1 MRRDYLRNAVAILA
15 FSLVTSA
22 FMMFNLNLDN
32 MGVYLYLK
40 LISFGV
46 VPATICFSW
55 LYLWRNEPNP
65 FMFLSNYNSLTQALF
80 VVLNLIRVPFAR
92 LGFFGSAYILLSIAL
107 IIVYQTN
114 WAYSKI
120 GFFISGGL
128 ILLNVVFAFG
138 LIMTTFEHV
147 HPFFL
152 DAGPGLMAVSDF
164 ITEVSV
170 MGSLLV
176 ASSQLYWHEILKT
189 RREQE
194 MIERIFAELDAED

>member
-1 MRRDYLRNAVAILA
+1 M
-15 FSLVTSA
+15 
-22 FMMFNLNLDN
+22 
-32 MGVYLYLK
+32 
-40 LISFGV
+40 
-46 VPATICFSW
+46 
-55 LYLWRNEPNP
+55 
-65 FMFLSNYNSLTQALF
+65 
-80 VVLNLIRVPFAR
+80 
-92 LGFFGSAYILLSIAL
+92 LSIAL

-114 WAYSKI
+114 WAYSKT

-152 DAGPGLMAVSDF
+152 GAGQGLVAASDF

-176 ASSQLYWHEILKT
+176 ASSQLYWHEILKK

-194 MIERIFAELDAED
+194 IIERIFAALDAED

>member
-1 MRRDYLRNAVAILA
+1 
-15 FSLVTSA
+15 
-22 FMMFNLNLDN
+22 

-55 LYLWRNEPNP
+55 LYLWRNEPDP
-65 FMFLSNYNSLTQALF
+65 FMFLSNYNSMTQALF
-80 VVLNLIRVPFAR
+80 VVLNLIRVPFGR
-92 LGFFGSAYILLSIAL
+92 LGFFGNAYVLLSIAL

-147 HPFFL
+147 HPFFV
-152 DAGPGLMAVSDF
+152 DAGPGLMALSDF
-164 ITEVSV
+164 LTEVSV

-194 MIERIFAELDAED
+194 MIERIFAELDSKD